1 MDYNVRKNL
10 IDELSRQMTGKSL
23 EDKAKGQ
30 IIAKVDPA
38 TNTLH
43 FMLSGTKY
51 NIEDMQKAKK
61 HLQEELRRHPEANS
75 EIKVYCE
82 IAIVCIDT
90 VIRQFTEPV
99 DNIISSTSVI

>member
-1 MDYNVRKNL
+1 MDYDDRKKL
-10 IDELSRQMTGKSL
+10 IDELAKQMTGKSS
-23 EDKAKGQ
+23 EDNSKGQ
-30 IIAKVDPA
+30 IIAKVDSS

-61 HLQEELRRHPEANS
+61 HLQEELRRHPEADS

-99 DNIISSTSVI
+99 DNIINSIHVG